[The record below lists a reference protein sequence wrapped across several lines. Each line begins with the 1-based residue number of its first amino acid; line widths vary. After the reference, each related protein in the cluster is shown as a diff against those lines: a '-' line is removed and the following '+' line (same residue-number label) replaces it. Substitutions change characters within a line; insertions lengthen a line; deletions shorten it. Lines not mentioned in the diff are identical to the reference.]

1 MDIVL
6 GASGHVGGTVAR
18 RLLEQGRPVTVVL
31 HRPEQDSEWSAR
43 GASVAVLDVHDTAAL
58 TAAFSKA
65 RRAFLLNPPASP
77 SLDVDHEE
85 RRTVHS
91 IIEAVR
97 GASLEKIVVQSTYG
111 AQDNPHCGDLGS
123 LYTFEQGARETG
135 VPLCVVRAAYF
146 MSNWYGALSTA
157 RQSWVFP
164 SLLPKA
170 LKAPMVAPQDVG
182 ELAARLL
189 AAPVEETGTYSIEG
203 PETYTPED
211 VATALSAVLGRDVT
225 VDEIPRSQWLEFY
238 RSHGFCPE
246 AAQSYATMTGIFVD
260 GRYDRPRTPLRGAT
274 DLQTCLRNQASISS
288 R

>member
-18 RLLEQGRPVTVVL
+18 RMLERGRAVTVVL
-31 HRPEQDSEWSAR
+31 HRPEQVSEWSTR

-58 TAAFSKA
+58 TTAFCKA

-77 SLDVDHEE
+77 SLDVDREE
-85 RRTVHS
+85 RRTIQS
-91 IIEAVR
+91 ILDAVR

-123 LYTFEQGARETG
+123 LYTFEQGAREMG
-135 VPLCVVRAAYF
+135 VPLCIVRAAYF

-157 RQSWVFP
+157 RQSGVFP
-164 SLLPKA
+164 SLLPKG

-189 AAPVEETGTYSIEG
+189 VAPVEETGTYSIEG

-211 VATALSAVLGRDVT
+211 VATALSAVLERDVQ
-225 VDEIPRSQWLEFY
+225 VDEIPRPEWPEFY
-238 RSHGFCPE
+238 RRNGFCSE
-246 AAQSYATMTGIFVD
+246 AAQSYAPMTGIFVD

-274 DLQTCLRNQASISS
+274 DLQTCLRDQASISS

>member
-31 HRPEQDSEWSAR
+31 HRSEQDSEWSAC

-58 TAAFSKA
+58 TAAFCKA

-77 SLDVDHEE
+77 TLDVDHEE

-135 VPLCVVRAAYF
+135 VPFCVVRAAYF

-157 RQSWVFP
+157 RQSGVFP
-164 SLLPKA
+164 SLLPKDF
-170 LKAPMVAPQDVG
+170 KAPMVAPQDVG

-189 AAPVEETGTYSIEG
+189 VAPVEETGTYSIEG

-211 VATALSAVLGRDVT
+211 VATVLGAVLGQAVT
-225 VDEIPRSQWLEFY
+225 VDEIPRSQWLKFY

-260 GRYDRPRTPLRGAT
+260 GLYDRPRTPLRGAT
-274 DLQTCLRNQASISS
+274 DLQTCLRDQASISS

>member
-6 GASGHVGGTVAR
+6 GASGHVGSTVAR
-18 RLLEQGRPVTVVL
+18 RLLEQGRAITVVL
-31 HRPEQDSEWSAR
+31 HRPEQASEWSAR

-58 TAAFSKA
+58 TAAFCKA

-77 SLDVDHEE
+77 ALDVDREE
-85 RRTVHS
+85 RRTIQS
-91 IIEAVR
+91 ILEAGR

-135 VPLCVVRAAYF
+135 VPLCIVRAAYF

-157 RQSWVFP
+157 RQSGVFP
-164 SLLPKA
+164 SLLPKG
-170 LKAPMVAPQDVG
+170 LKASMVAPQDVG

-189 AAPVEETGTYSIEG
+189 VAPVEETGTYSIEG

-211 VATALSAVLGRDVT
+211 IATALGAVLERDVM
-225 VDEIPRSQWLEFY
+225 VDEIPRPEWPEFY
-238 RSHGFCPE
+238 CSHGFCPE
-246 AAQSYATMTGIFVD
+246 AARSYATMPEIFVD

-274 DLQTCLRNQASISS
+274 DLQTCLRDQASISS

>member
-6 GASGHVGGTVAR
+6 GASGHVGGTVVR
-18 RLLEQGRPVTVVL
+18 CLLEQKRAVTVVL
-31 HRPEQDSEWSAR
+31 HRPEQSAAWSAL

-58 TAAFSKA
+58 TAAFCNA

-77 SLDVDHEE
+77 SLDVDCEE
-85 RRTVHS
+85 RRTIQS
-91 IIEAVR
+91 ILDAVR

-135 VPLCVVRAAYF
+135 VPLCIVRAAYF

-157 RQSWVFP
+157 RQSGVFP
-164 SLLPKA
+164 SLLPKG

-189 AAPVEETGTYSIEG
+189 VAPVEETGTYNIEG

-211 VATALSAVLGRDVT
+211 VATALSAVLERDVK
-225 VDEIPRSQWLEFY
+225 VDEIPRPQWPEFY
-238 RSHGFCPE
+238 RSHGFCTE

-274 DLQTCLRNQASISS
+274 DLQTCLRDQASISS

>member
-1 MDIVL
+1 MDLVL

-18 RLLEQGRPVTVVL
+18 RLLEQGRAVTVVL
-31 HRPEQDSEWSAR
+31 HRPEQAPEWSAR
-43 GASVAVLDVHDTAAL
+43 GASVAALDVHDTPAL
-58 TAAFSKA
+58 MAAFSKA

-85 RRTVHS
+85 RRTIQS
-91 IIEAVR
+91 ILEAVQ

-123 LYTFEQGARETG
+123 LYAFEQGARETG
-135 VPLCVVRAAYF
+135 VPLCIVRAAYF
-146 MSNWYGALSTA
+146 MSNWFGALSTA
-157 RQSWVFP
+157 QQSGVFS
-164 SLLPKA
+164 SLLPKDF
-170 LKAPMVAPQDVG
+170 KAPMVAPQDVG

-189 AAPVEETGTYSIEG
+189 VAPVEETGVYNIEG
-203 PETYTPED
+203 PEPYTAED
-211 VATALSAVLGRDVT
+211 VATALGAVLGRDVT
-225 VDEIPRSQWLEFY
+225 VDEIPRPEWLEFY
-238 RSHGFCPE
+238 RRNGFCPE

>member
-6 GASGHVGGTVAR
+6 GASGHVGGTVAK
-18 RLLEQGRPVTVVL
+18 RLLEQGRAVTVVL
-31 HRPEQDSEWSAR
+31 HRPEQAAEWSAR
-43 GASVAVLDVHDTAAL
+43 ATSVAVLDVHDTPAL

-77 SLDVDHEE
+77 SLDVDREE
-85 RRTVHS
+85 RRTIQS
-91 IIEAVR
+91 ILEAVR
-97 GASLEKIVVQSTYG
+97 GSSLEKIVVQSTYG

-157 RQSWVFP
+157 RQSGVFP
-164 SLLPKA
+164 SLLPKG
-170 LKAPMVAPQDVG
+170 LKAPMVAPEDVG

-189 AAPVEETGTYSIEG
+189 AASVEETGTYSIEG
-203 PETYTPED
+203 PEPYTPED
-211 VATALSAVLGRDVT
+211 VATALGAVLGRDVR
-225 VDEIPRSQWLEFY
+225 VDEISRPEWPEFY
-238 RSHGFCPE
+238 RRNGFCPE

-260 GRYDRPRTPLRGAT
+260 GRYERPRTPLRGAT
-274 DLQTCLRNQASISS
+274 DLQTCLRDQASISS